1 MALDSLLL
9 QSYNPVVE
17 DLSTRKRIA
26 VTGAF
31 SYTGHYITRR
41 LLDLG
46 YPVITL
52 TGHPHRPH
60 PFGDQVPA
68 FPYNFD
74 RPEDLVA
81 SLAGTDTLYN
91 TYWVRFDR
99 GEISFQRAIA
109 NTSLLIQAARDAGVR
124 RLVHISVTN
133 PPPDSRFPYFRG
145 KYILEQAVRNSG
157 LSYAIIRPTLV
168 YAREDILVNNIAY
181 LLRRLPVFAIPGNGS
196 YRLQPIFAA
205 DLAEITVQAGQA
217 AEDIVWDAAG
227 PDTFTYE
234 HFVRLIADAVRQR
247 VGFIHLPPGITYAAS
262 RILGFILKDVL
273 ITRHE
278 IDGLMVELLV
288 SKEPPRGKTRFPDWL
303 KENAD
308 FLGMHY
314 ASELERHF

>member
-1 MALDSLLL
+1 M
-9 QSYNPVVE
+9 E
-17 DLSTRKRIA
+17 DLSTRGRIA

-31 SYTGHYITRR
+31 SYTGRYITRR

-52 TGHPHRPH
+52 TGHPNRPH
-60 PFGDQVPA
+60 PFGDQVTA

-81 SLAGTDTLYN
+81 SLTGIDTLYN

-109 NTSLLIQAARDAGVR
+109 NTRLLIQAARDAGVR

-133 PPPDSRFPYFRG
+133 PPPDSRFPYFQG
-145 KYILEQAVRNSG
+145 KYLLEQAVRNSE

-168 YAREDILVNNIAY
+168 YAREDILVNNIVY

-196 YRLQPIFAA
+196 YRLQPIFAT
-205 DLAEITVQAGQA
+205 DLAKITVQAGQA

-227 PDTFTYE
+227 PDIFTYD
-234 HFVRLIADAVRQR
+234 HFVRLIAGAVMRK
-247 VGFIHLPPGITYAAS
+247 VGFIHLPPGVAFTAS
-262 RILGFILKDVL
+262 RVIGFVLKDML

-278 IDGLMVELLV
+278 IDGLMAELLV
-288 SKEPPRGKTRFPDWL
+288 SKEPPRGKTHFPDWL